1 MSEMGLRFDRFRLRD
16 NEKNLLKHVSISN
29 IVFEYSVAEIF
40 LLFEV
45 LIVDIKIF
53 KKSMLENLT

>member
-1 MSEMGLRFDRFRLRD
+1 MGLRFDRFRLRD

-29 IVFEYSVAEIF
+29 IVFENFVAEIF

-45 LIVDIKIF
+45 LRVDIKILGYV
-53 KKSMLENLT
+53 KAYC